1 MGSILNPYNDELYH
15 HGILGQRKG
24 IRRFQYLDGS
34 LTPLGRLR
42 YAKNR
47 EGKEERIAK
56 AKAKKIAK
64 EEAKKIAKAE
74 AEAKKSKKVNP
85 SQQAREMTYEDLKQA
100 VSRLSLEKQYASL
113 YNELNPQKKSI
124 AKKFVEKAIDTS
136 VKSITNAAN
145 RELSSALDELTKK
158 ASDKLKDK
166 LREAAKSMKGK

>member
-56 AKAKKIAK
+56 AK
-64 EEAKKIAKAE
+64 AKKIAKAE